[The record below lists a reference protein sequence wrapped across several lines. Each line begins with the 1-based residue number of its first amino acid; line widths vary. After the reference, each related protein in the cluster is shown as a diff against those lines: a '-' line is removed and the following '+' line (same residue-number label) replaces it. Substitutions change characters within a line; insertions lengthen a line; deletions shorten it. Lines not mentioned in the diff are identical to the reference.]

1 MRTLPL
7 LIAVGVVGS
16 ISGLAH
22 GVSAVSL
29 RTLPAGG
36 TQTETFTLS
45 ATGTHLMV
53 MTTPLANL
61 PANFDGPDTI
71 AEVRNASNTVVV
83 SNDNDTA
90 DFSNSNRAT
99 QMGSTVRVRTTATGP
114 TANGNFTVRISG
126 ASPSASGLYAY
137 TTGVFAPTTVPDFSA
152 TSAANGTMG
161 SAAPTLLGYG
171 SKLGR
176 AQLDFGASVFL
187 RVTLNTG
194 DVLSAMTSALD
205 IPFTDPDTFLSVVDS
220 NGIPLVGNDNAGGGA
235 GGGSPQQGSAVRFQ
249 ADAAGTYFLQVTGG
263 GEGSSGNALL
273 LASVVAV
280 PAPAGAAVLGLG
292 ALMGIRRRR

>member
-1 MRTLPL
+1 MRILPL
-7 LIAVGVVGS
+7 LVAAGAAAS
-16 ISGLAH
+16 ICGLAS
-22 GVSAVSL
+22 GVSTVSL

-36 TQTETFTLS
+36 TQSETFTLS

-61 PANFDGPDTI
+61 PTNFDGPDTV
-71 AEVRNASNTVVV
+71 AEVRNASNVVVV

-90 DFSNSNRAT
+90 DFSNSNRAA

-114 TANGNFTVRISG
+114 TANGSFSVRISG

-137 TTGVFAPTTVPDFSA
+137 TTGVFTPTTVPDFSA

-161 SAAPTLLGYG
+161 AAAPTSLGYG
-171 SKLGR
+171 SRLGR

-187 RVTLNTG
+187 SLTLNAG

-205 IPFTDPDTFLSVVDS
+205 IPFTDPDTFMNVLDS
-220 NGIPLVGNDNAGGGA
+220 SGTPLVSNDNAGSAA
-235 GGGSPQQGSAVRFQ
+235 GGGSPQQGSAVRFR

-263 GEGSSGNALL
+263 GEGSSGNALV

-292 ALMGIRRRR
+292 ALLGVRRRR